1 MAKKKSALNLFISR
15 LSVKALLATCNWK
28 QSSRTKLANF
38 LAFFAWHAMARR
50 RKICLKNLEL
60 CFPDWS
66 QEKRVE
72 VAKGVF
78 RNLVRAALDHSVLWK
93 GTKEQVLDMVKFDG
107 LQDFLALLAKKP
119 AIVICPHFVGLDA
132 GGIALNNYYRGGS
145 LYQVQSNPVWDKCAF
160 DGRKRFADPILI
172 PKSPTAMKQV
182 IRLLRGGTAFYY
194 LPDMDHGRQNSIF
207 VPFFGVPA
215 ATLPMVSR
223 LAKITG
229 VPAVWAITETTPE
242 GYITHLSKPLEN
254 FPTDDPQADTLRI
267 TQELEQFILKYPDN
281 YLWTHRRFKTR
292 PEGEPD
298 VYSDL

>member
-15 LSVKALLATCNWK
+15 LSVKVLLSTCNWK

-72 VAKGVF
+72 VAKCVF

-93 GTKEQVLDMVKFDG
+93 GTKEQVLEMVKIDG
-107 LQDFLALLAKKP
+107 LQNFLDAVNKGAVLF
-119 AIVICPHFVGLDA
+119 ICPHFVGLDS
-132 GGIALNNYYRGGS
+132 GGIALNNYARGGS
-145 LYQVQSNPVWDKCAF
+145 LYQIQSNPVWDKCAF
-160 DGRKRFADPILI
+160 DGRKRFSDPFLI
-172 PKSPTAMKQV
+172 PKSPTAIKQV
-182 IRLLRGGTAFYY
+182 IRLLKDGWPFYY
-194 LPDMDHGRQNSIF
+194 LPDMDHGRKNSIF

-229 VPAVWAITETTPE
+229 ASVAWFVTETTPD
-242 GYITHLSKPLEN
+242 GYLTHITKPLEN

-267 TQELEQFILKYPDN
+267 TQELERYILKHPDQ

-298 VYSDL
+298 VYADL